1 MSIPVPAVAT
11 PWYKSQVL
19 RGVAIVVVTRIL
31 ARFHIQIPGVDA
43 GDIVDTLMDLGTLAG
58 AALVAYGRVSKPN
71 LPIVASQ
78 AKADAAAVVAAV
90 SPPASPVSQ
99 PPGSSQP

>member
-1 MSIPVPAVAT
+1 MNTSIPAVAT

-19 RGVAIVVVTRIL
+19 RGVAIVVVTRIA

-43 GDIVDTLMDLGTLAG
+43 GEVVDTLMDLGTLAG

-71 LPIVASQ
+71 LPIVATQ

-90 SPPASPVSQ
+90 APPTPVSQ
-99 PPGSSQP
+99 PPGSSAS

>member
-1 MSIPVPAVAT
+1 VSTPVPAVAT

-43 GDIVDTLMDLGTLAG
+43 GEIVDTALDLATLGG

-71 LPIVASQ
+71 LPIVATQ
-78 AKADAAAVVAAV
+78 AKADAAAVTAATA
-90 SPPASPVSQ
+90 ASTPESK
-99 PPGSSQP
+99 